1 MVNLLSIP
9 KNQRGYY
16 ALAVLMAIFIILPI
30 EIPRELAGLID
41 TNLGKVVIVVIVL
54 NMFLSHHV
62 IGAVGAIAAYE
73 LVKRSSEINR
83 RNSSG
88 KSIHKYVPTESQKT
102 GNLNK
107 MNQFPVTVEEIVIKR
122 NIPYSF
128 NITNPTLTT
137 TFRPVNEDTHDA
149 AGTERL

>member
-1 MVNLLSIP
+1 
-9 KNQRGYY
+9 
-16 ALAVLMAIFIILPI
+16 
-30 EIPRELAGLID
+30 
-41 TNLGKVVIVVIVL
+41 
-54 NMFLSHHV
+54 
-62 IGAVGAIAAYE
+62 
-73 LVKRSSEINR
+73 
-83 RNSSG
+83 
-88 KSIHKYVPTESQKT
+88 
-102 GNLNK
+102 